1 MRIEILASAKE
12 ALNKNFKGKNVVV
25 IDVLRATTVMIT
37 ALKNGAEKIYPFKEI
52 KEAVEKREELK
63 DGFLAG
69 ERKGLKIEGFD
80 FGNSPLEFTEEK
92 IKGKVICMTT
102 SNGTRAI
109 ENSQSADNIYIASY
123 LNVTSIVEKIMESDK
138 DLVIVCAGTD
148 DEFSLDDSLCAG
160 IIANK
165 VSEKKKVLMDDFT
178 ISLQNLAKFSK
189 NIKEVLEESK
199 HYSYLK
205 KIGYESDLEYCLT
218 LDLCDIVP
226 EYKNQE
232 ITNKKASLS

>member
-1 MRIEILASAKE
+1 MKIEILVSAKE
-12 ALNKNFKGKNVVV
+12 ALNKDFKGKNVVV

-52 KEAVEKREELK
+52 KEAIQKKEELK
-63 DGFLAG
+63 DGLLAG

-80 FGNSPLEFTEEK
+80 FGNSPLEFTEKK

-109 ENSQSADNIYIASY
+109 ENSQSGENIYIASY
-123 LNVTSIVEKIMESDK
+123 INVSSVVEKVLKNEI
-138 DLVIVCAGTD
+138 DLIIVCAGTE

-165 VSEKKKVLMDDFT
+165 TLEKRSVLTDAFT
-178 ISLQNLAKFSK
+178 ISLQKLAKYSK
-189 NIKEVLEESK
+189 NIKEVLKDSK

-205 KIGYESDLEYCLT
+205 KIGYESDLDYCLT
-218 LDLCDIVP
+218 LDCCDIVP
-226 EYKNQE
+226 EYKNKE
-232 ITNKKASLS
+232 IKVYI

>member
-1 MRIEILASAKE
+1 MKIEILVSAKE
-12 ALNKNFKGKNVVV
+12 ALNKDFKGKNVVV

-52 KEAVEKREELK
+52 KEAIQKKEELK
-63 DGFLAG
+63 DGLLAG

-80 FGNSPLEFTEEK
+80 FGNSPLEFTEKK

-109 ENSQSADNIYIASY
+109 ENSQSGDNIYIASY
-123 LNVTSIVEKIMESDK
+123 INVSSVVEKVLKNEK
-138 DLVIVCAGTD
+138 DLIIVCAGTE

-165 VSEKKKVLMDDFT
+165 ILEKRSVLMDDFT
-178 ISLQNLAKFSK
+178 ISLQNLAKYSK
-189 NIKEVLEESK
+189 NIKEILKDSK

-205 KIGYESDLEYCLT
+205 KIGYESDLDYCLT
-218 LDLCDIVP
+218 LDCCDIVP
-226 EYKNQE
+226 EYKNKE
-232 ITNKKASLS
+232 IKVYI

>member
-1 MRIEILASAKE
+1 MKIEILVSAKE
-12 ALNKNFKGKNVVV
+12 ALNKDFKGKNVVV

-52 KEAVEKREELK
+52 KEAIEKKEELK
-63 DGFLAG
+63 DGLLAG

-80 FGNSPLEFTEEK
+80 FGNSPLEFTEKK

-109 ENSQSADNIYIASY
+109 ENSQSGDNIYIASY
-123 LNVTSIVEKIMESDK
+123 INVSSVVEKVLKNEK
-138 DLVIVCAGTD
+138 DLIIVCAGTE

-165 VSEKKKVLMDDFT
+165 ILEKRSVLMDDFT
-178 ISLQNLAKFSK
+178 ISLQNLAKYSK
-189 NIKEVLEESK
+189 NIKEVLKDSK

-205 KIGYESDLEYCLT
+205 KIGYESDLDYCLT
-218 LDLCDIVP
+218 LDCCDIVP
-226 EYKNQE
+226 EYKNKE
-232 ITNKKASLS
+232 IKVYI